1 MNLRTIV
8 IWGIA
13 IIVLLA
19 GLGYLYIQS
28 KVAPSTIPEGV
39 STEVDINPA
48 ETVVTDIPKNDL
60 PQMPSLTR
68 SVEEYAPSEDMRK
81 SIQNTIATIRK
92 TPNSFDDWILLGIY
106 RKQIGDY
113 TGALEAWEFA
123 SKIRP
128 EDAIPKN
135 NIGMLYYLHTKEY
148 AKAEEILLA
157 TTKTHPHYTATF
169 QNLYELYHYA
179 YKQGSGADEQIL
191 LAGIKENQKGIE
203 LIMLLASYYD
213 EAGRNADAKKTYN
226 EALVIAKE
234 QGDEGLVAYIEELL
248 SKL

>member
-1 MNLRTIV
+1 MNLRAIV

-13 IIVLLA
+13 IIVLLSA
-19 GLGYLYIQS
+19 LGYLYLQT
-28 KVAPSTIPEGV
+28 KVVPPLPEGV
-39 STEVDINPA
+39 STEVEVNP
-48 ETVVTDIPKNDL
+48 ETEVTDIPMNKL
-60 PQMPSLTR
+60 PEMPSLTR
-68 SVEEYAPSEDMRK
+68 SIDEYSPSDDMRK
-81 SIQNTIATIRK
+81 SIQNTVATIRK

-113 TGALEAWEFA
+113 AGALEAWEFA

-179 YKQGSGADEQIL
+179 YKQGTGADEQIL
-191 LAGIKENQKGIE
+191 LAGIKENPKGLE
-203 LIMLLASYYD
+203 LIMLLASFYD
-213 EAGRNADAKKTYN
+213 ETGKTADVKKTYTTALEIATELQD
-226 EALVIAKE
+226 EALI
-234 QGDEGLVAYIEELL
+234 AYIQELL
-248 SKL
+248 SK